1 MESAIESQT
10 KEARNDDSF
19 EYERYQVERTSWQRD
34 QFLILFGIRPR
45 RLLHTRASMMVPSSY
60 SDYNLGQY
68 ELEIISNLT

>member
-45 RLLHTRASMMVPSSY
+45 R
-60 SDYNLGQY
+60 
-68 ELEIISNLT
+68 